1 MALTEFRVPITTM
14 INDQYGDEFLEGSPD
29 LRHQIQEQ
37 IKRRLIRRMGAANS
51 PSVEFEG
58 DTVMTVTVLVPTNL
72 AARAQARI
80 DAIEEFEFTIAG
92 KRVSVEVEGVD
103 RVFERDAPAAG
114 PAAAGAG
121 GPAGGKRRKTRKVK
135 KSRRKTRRWFF

>member
-1 MALTEFRVPITTM
+1 
-14 INDQYGDEFLEGSPD
+14 
-29 LRHQIQEQ
+29 
-37 IKRRLIRRMGAANS
+37 
-51 PSVEFEG
+51 
-58 DTVMTVTVLVPTNL
+58 LVPTNL

-92 KRVSVEVEGVD
+92 NSVSVEVEGVD

-121 GPAGGKRRKTRKVK
+121 GPAGGKRRKTRKLRK
-135 KSRRKTRRWFF
+135 GGRKSRRKSVRRH